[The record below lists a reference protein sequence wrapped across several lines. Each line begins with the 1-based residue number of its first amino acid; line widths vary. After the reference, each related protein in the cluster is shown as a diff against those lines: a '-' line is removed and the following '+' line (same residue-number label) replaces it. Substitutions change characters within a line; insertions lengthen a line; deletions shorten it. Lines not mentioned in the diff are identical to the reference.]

1 MKHISYIIAAALSIF
16 ALSSCQ
22 KDPSTEPEKKD
33 NGIPKLQTLTVA
45 DFVAQPKGETYFHL
59 KGTVESISDEHYS
72 QFVLKDETGS
82 VSVFGLWDSEGGA
95 RLYDMA
101 GHNVGDEIQI
111 AAQKSEYKGT
121 AEARNAYPYNPE
133 EVKLWVETASVEIGA
148 EGGETFVSMIADGTP
163 EIKSDSDWLTA
174 AYDPEG
180 QKLAITV
187 AASESLDAR
196 AGDLTVTC
204 GKSVQTIRV
213 TQAAYVP
220 VIESIASAINKSFAK
235 VSGQITAMGTNGYVL
250 TDDTGSIFVKAD
262 NQLGLDFGMT
272 MEVAGNIS
280 TENFLTSMETLT
292 VRKNGKGTA
301 NYDKAT
307 KFDGAAAEAL
317 ASSLASKSATKA
329 GELNLPCVQA
339 VGVLSNE
346 DGQYLVRDYDTDK
359 LIAVVDVPLA
369 LDVTGFVGEYVVVYG
384 FVAEFKDGKFTVIPG
399 KVGTG
404 TMISDV
410 KIDAEFADW
419 TGIQGFS
426 QNVEGNPLKELKYYI
441 CGTDVFIYVKAD
453 ASTFTEFGSLK
464 YFFQI
469 YFNIDNNNE
478 TGPYFGNFY
487 GLDSSHYLY
496 ICDGQSGFTNNANG
510 STMTDFVGGDGTIF
524 YSANSS
530 LFAGTFTPGG
540 GMSFSCGG
548 KIEGEIMQ
556 FEWTFKMSQLKL
568 PRHSSFQ
575 YGIRL
580 AHEHTSPSD
589 QENYFMPA
597 DGWTSFEI
605 K

>member
-1 MKHISYIIAAALSIF
+1 MRHFSYIIAAALSVL
-16 ALSSCQ
+16 ALSCE
-22 KDPSTEPEKKD
+22 KTPSEEPEKD

-45 DFVAQPKGETYFHL
+45 DFVSQPKGDTYFHL
-59 KGTVESISDEHYS
+59 KGTVESITDEHYS

-82 VSVFGLWDSEGGA
+82 VSVFGLWDSEGGV
-95 RLYDMA
+95 RVYDMA
-101 GHNVGDEIQI
+101 GYKVGDEIQI
-111 AAQKSEYKGT
+111 AAQKSEYKGN
-121 AEARNAYPYNPE
+121 AEARNAYPYDPA
-133 EVKLWVETASVEIGA
+133 EVKLWLEKSSAEIGA
-148 EGGETFVSMIADGTP
+148 EGGEAIISMIADGTP

-174 AYDPEG
+174 SYDPEG
-180 QKLAITV
+180 KKLIITV
-187 AASESLDAR
+187 AASEELDAR
-196 AGDLTVTC
+196 AGDLNITC
-204 GKSVQTIRV
+204 GKSRQTVRV
-213 TQAAYVP
+213 TQVAYVP
-220 VIESIASAINKSFAK
+220 VIEPIASAVKKDFAK
-235 VSGQITAMGTNGYVL
+235 VAGQITAMGAKGYVL
-250 TDDTGSIFVKAD
+250 TDETGSIFIKAD
-262 NQLGLDFGMT
+262 NQLGLDFGMS
-272 MEVAGNIS
+272 MEIAGNIS
-280 TENFLTSMETLT
+280 TQNYLTSMEPMT
-292 VRKNGKGTA
+292 VTKGKKGTA
-301 NYDKAT
+301 SYDKAT
-307 KFDGAAAEAL
+307 KFDSAAAEAL
-317 ASSLASKSATKA
+317 AAGLASQSPTTA
-329 GELNLPCVQA
+329 GALDLPCAEVL
-339 VGVLSNE
+339 GVLVVEN
-346 DGQYLVRDYDTDK
+346 DKYIVRDYDTDK
-359 LIAVVDVPLA
+359 VVAVIDVPLA
-369 LDVTGFVGEYVVVYG
+369 IDVTEFVGEYVVVYG
-384 FVAEFKDGKFTVIPG
+384 FVAEYKDGIFTVVPG

-404 TMISDV
+404 ALISDIT
-410 KIDAEFADW
+410 IDGQFSDW
-419 TGIQGFS
+419 DGVQGFS

-441 CGTDVFIYVKAD
+441 CGTDVFVYVKAD

-568 PRHSSFQ
+568 PRHSSFK

-597 DGWTSFEI
+597 DGWTSFTI